1 MANKNNPDA
10 IPALIWVVSC
20 KIKKLEKYIRS
31 GRKNNGVN
39 LLTEYN
45 FNETP
50 NNAKKHVL
58 GLNLHWA
65 PIDIRRKILKAFI
78 KYNADNI
85 KKNRPL
91 ELSKNLASKFW
102 TLARPIFR
110 KYIKSRISR
119 RGAVIEPNE
128 MGNIVSLRADHFI
141 NISAEQAW
149 KIAVQKL
156 RKK

>member
-1 MANKNNPDA
+1 MGYKKARARAKLTLGSDRYKKKN
-10 IPALIWVVSC
+10 
-20 KIKKLEKYIRS
+20 
-31 GRKNNGVN
+31 
-39 LLTEYN
+39 
-45 FNETP
+45 
-50 NNAKKHVL
+50 
-58 GLNLHWA
+58 
-65 PIDIRRKILKAFI
+65 LKSI
-78 KYNADNI
+78 YHNI

-128 MGNIVSLRADHFI
+128 MGNVISLRSEHFI
-141 NISAEQAW
+141 GIDSNSAYKMAINST
-149 KIAVQKL
+149 K